1 MIESINDQ
9 RLEIAAQ
16 QTGRSANRQSFAVD
30 GLRQS
35 DKKSGAAT
43 SRGQQATC
51 QRTAGPTDRE
61 HAPRGTA
68 LIIRSPA
75 TT

>member
-1 MIESINDQ
+1 
-9 RLEIAAQ
+9 LEIAAQ

-35 DKKSGAAT
+35 DKKSAQKGAAT